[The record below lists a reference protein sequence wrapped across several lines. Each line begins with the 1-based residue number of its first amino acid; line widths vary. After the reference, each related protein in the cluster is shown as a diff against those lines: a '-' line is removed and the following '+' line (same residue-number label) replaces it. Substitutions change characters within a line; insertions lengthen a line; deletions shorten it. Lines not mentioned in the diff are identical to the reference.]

1 MKFELSADTK
11 VIRSVLEEAKVGDIV
26 TYETLSK
33 AIGRDVREFAMG
45 AINSA
50 RRILLNEK
58 RYVFEC
64 VQKIGYKRLDDSNIV
79 KSMERDR
86 RHIAK
91 YSGRSLK
98 KLECVAFN
106 ALSKEEQKT
115 HTVAAAQ
122 FGVLRMMAKDA
133 ATKRIEERAVKA
145 NTATLAIGET
155 LGLFTND
162 KA

>member
-11 VIRSVLEEAKVGDIV
+11 VLRSVLEESKVGDVV
-26 TYETLSK
+26 TYAEMSK
-33 AIGRDVREFAMG
+33 AIGRDVRAFAMG

-50 RRILLNEK
+50 RRILLNEQQ
-58 RYVFEC
+58 YVFEC
-64 VQKIGYKRLDDSNIV
+64 IPKVGYKRLDDRSIV

-86 RHIAK
+86 RHISK

-98 KLECVAFN
+98 KLECVAFDG
-106 ALSKEEQKT
+106 LTKDEQKS

-122 FGVLRMMAKDA
+122 FGVLRMMSNAT
-133 ATKRIEERAVKA
+133 ATKRIEDRAGKA
-145 NTATLAIGET
+145 DTATLAIGET

-162 KA
+162 KS